1 MKTKQTATGPKSE
14 ERRRFMEM
22 TVKYGFTTAVV
33 AAAAGTLVSGEA
45 AAQTAQEEKERQKAA
60 KHTMT
65 LATPYAIGTSRSY
78 PMMQLDFKENVQN
91 MSKGAIY
98 VKLAPAGPLGVGSVL
113 VQKVQTGTIQAAQH
127 ARKSVV

>member
-65 LATPYAIGTSRSY
+65 LATPYAIGTSRSD

-98 VKLAPAGPLGVGSVL
+98 VKQTTTGKPSVRA
-113 VQKVQTGTIQAAQH
+113 VY
-127 ARKSVV
+127 RKRVE